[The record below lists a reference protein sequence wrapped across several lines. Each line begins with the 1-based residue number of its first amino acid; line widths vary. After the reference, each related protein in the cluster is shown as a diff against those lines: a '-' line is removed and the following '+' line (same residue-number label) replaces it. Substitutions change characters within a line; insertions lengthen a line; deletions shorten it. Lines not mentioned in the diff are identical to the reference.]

1 MNLDR
6 LKSFQKYFRP
16 KLVLITLFVIFLGF
30 EMYILYYKVYT
41 NLSVSIE
48 EAPTNSNNIV
58 RLDLTNYKKTLD
70 LLDSL
75 KAYVGVE
82 VSEHNPFK

>member
-6 LKSFQKYFRP
+6 LKSLQKYFRP
-16 KLVLITLFVIFLGF
+16 KLILVALFVIFLSF
-30 EMYILYYKVYT
+30 EIYILYYKVYSSLT
-41 NLSVSIE
+41 VSVE
-48 EAPTNSNNIV
+48 ETPTNSSNIV
-58 RLDLTNYKKTLD
+58 RLDLTNYKKTLE

-82 VSEHNPFK
+82 VTEHNPFK